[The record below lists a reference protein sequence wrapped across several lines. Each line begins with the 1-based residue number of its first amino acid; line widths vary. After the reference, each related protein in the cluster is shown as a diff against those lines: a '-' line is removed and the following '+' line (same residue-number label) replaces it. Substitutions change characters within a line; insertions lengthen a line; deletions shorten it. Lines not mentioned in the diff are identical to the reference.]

1 MRCIKLIKCSLK
13 VYTDQATEKIEADAV
28 KIEAISKRKENL
40 YDKPVI
46 YLYPESAVDVSVQLD
61 LNGKLTC
68 TYPEYNDVWQVTA
81 NPDGTLID
89 KSGKTYNYL
98 YWEGEI
104 CSDLTITDGFCVK
117 GSETAEFLEESLEKL
132 GLNRREANEFTVYW
146 LPLMQSNPYNIIS
159 FDTEEYTKSSKL
171 IISPTPDTVIRVFMT
186 WKPSDTWVGLESQT
200 LTAPE
205 RTGFTVVE
213 WGGTRLE

>member
-1 MRCIKLIKCSLK
+1 MQSKL
-13 VYTDQATEKIEADAV
+13 
-28 KIEAISKRKENL
+28 KRYQKENL

-46 YLYPESAVDVSVQLD
+46 YLYPESTVNVSVKLD

-104 CSDLTITDGFCVK
+104 CSDITITDGFCVK
-117 GSETAEFLEESLEKL
+117 GSETAKFLEESLEKP
-132 GLNRREANEFTVYW
+132 GLNRKKQMSLSY
-146 LPLMQSNPYNIIS
+146 
-159 FDTEEYTKSSKL
+159 
-171 IISPTPDTVIRVFMT
+171 
-186 WKPSDTWVGLESQT
+186 
-200 LTAPE
+200 
-205 RTGFTVVE
+205 TGFRFCNQIHT
-213 WGGTRLE
+213 TSFRLISKNIWDHPSSSYRRHPIP